1 VPFRDYTGF
10 NAATLQS
17 MTAAYDA
24 AVEKLHLKS
33 SDPLTGKLAATIA
46 ALASEGE
53 RDPGK
58 LCERALAELHEKP
71 KTPAWKPRQT

>member
-1 VPFRDYTGF
+1 VPFRDYKQF
-10 NAATLQS
+10 NGETLRS

-33 SDPLTGKLAATIA
+33 TDPLTGKLAATIA

-58 LCERALAELHEKP
+58 LCERALAQLHK
-71 KTPAWKPRQT
+71 